1 MAQLLYNSRMR
12 RIAFLSFVAA
22 LGGILFGYDTA
33 VVSGTTAAVAERFGL
48 DAMAKGWYVGC
59 ALVGS
64 ICGVAVAGWLSD
76 RFGRKPTMLFSSIL
90 FSVSAIGCAI
100 CVGFADLVAYRIIGG
115 VGIGIV
121 SIVSPVYISEI
132 SPPKTRGTLVALYQ
146 FAITLGFVLAYL
158 VNYLLLVNLHVD
170 DLWRVML
177 GAEAVITLF
186 FFATIFFITESP
198 RWLASRTAA
207 GAQRRRI
214 PWEELL
220 KPGIVKAIL
229 VGCAIAVLGQFMGVN
244 AVLYYGPEIFAR
256 AGFAAQDSSFST
268 VLVGVVNMAST
279 ILAVFLVDR
288 IGRKALVYSGVSMMI
303 ACLVA
308 IGVFEAVAK
317 ETGDGGYLGVAD
329 RARAFIDAGPFRTWN
344 WDGQFE
350 DMDPMPPY
358 VDLTP
363 VRAFGFSQLLF
374 RKGRTDDA
382 RLTLSWC
389 EDQFAVWSDPIHHM
403 DWKNWKMPTGL
414 EQYDYYTPIDATMAN
429 FVRSFLVAWKA
440 TGEEL
445 YLEKARAMADC
456 IVRNQRKDGTI
467 PTYFDSR
474 GGSDWVNCMASS
486 ADSLMAFAE
495 ALKSAGKATAG
506 R

>member
-1 MAQLLYNSRMR
+1 MKN
-12 RIAFLSFVAA
+12 IVFISFVAA

-33 VVSGTTAAVAERFGL
+33 VVSGTTESVAACFGL
-48 DAMAKGWYVGC
+48 DAIAKGWYVGC

-76 RFGRKPTMLFSSIL
+76 RFGRKPTMLFSSVL

-100 CVGFADLVAYRIIGG
+100 CIGFTDLVAYRIVGG

-121 SIVSPVYISEI
+121 SVVSPVYISEI

-158 VNYLLLVNLHVD
+158 INYLLLVNLHVA

-186 FFATIFFITESP
+186 FFAMIFFITESP

-207 GAQRRRI
+207 GPQRRRI

-220 KPGIVKAIL
+220 KPGILKAIM

-256 AGFAAQDSSFST
+256 AGFAAQDSSLST

-288 IGRKALVYSGVSMMI
+288 IGRKALVYSGVSLMI

-308 IGVFEAVAK
+308 IGIFFRVQVS
-317 ETGDGGYLGVAD
+317 GVAFVGVFLVYIFAQAISISAVVFVLLSEMYPD
-329 RARAFIDAGPFRTWN
+329 KVRGVAMSVAGFALWVGTYLI
-344 WDGQFE
+344 GQFTPWALSVLGPSGTFFFFAA
-350 DMDPMPPY
+350 MCLPY
-358 VDLTP
+358 
-363 VRAFGFSQLLF
+363 LF
-374 RKGRTDDA
+374 VMWRFVPDT
-382 RLTLSWC
+382 
-389 EDQFAVWSDPIHHM
+389 
-403 DWKNWKMPTGL
+403 TGKSL
-414 EQYDYYTPIDATMAN
+414 DEIEAY
-429 FVRSFLVAWKA
+429 W
-440 TGEEL
+440 
-445 YLEKARAMADC
+445 
-456 IVRNQRKDGTI
+456 
-467 PTYFDSR
+467 SR
-474 GGSDWVNCMASS
+474 G
-486 ADSLMAFAE
+486 
-495 ALKSAGKATAG
+495 K
-506 R
+506 

>member
-1 MAQLLYNSRMR
+1 MKKV
-12 RIAFLSFVAA
+12 AFLSFVAA

-33 VVSGTTAAVAERFGL
+33 VVSGTTVAVAERFGL
-48 DAMAKGWYVGC
+48 DAIAKGWYVGC

-76 RFGRKPTMLFSSIL
+76 RFGRKPTMLFSSVL

-100 CVGFADLVAYRIIGG
+100 CIGFADLVAYRIVGG

-158 VNYLLLVNLHVD
+158 VNYMLLVNLHVD

-186 FFATIFFITESP
+186 FFAVIFFITESP

-220 KPGIVKAIL
+220 KPGILKAIL

-256 AGFAAQDSSFST
+256 AGFAAQDSSLST
-268 VLVGVVNMAST
+268 VLVGVVNMATT

-288 IGRKALVYSGVSMMI
+288 IGRKALVYSGVSLMI

-308 IGVFEAVAK
+308 IGVFFRVQVS
-317 ETGDGGYLGVAD
+317 GVAFVGVFLAYIFAQAVSISAVVFVLLSD
-329 RARAFIDAGPFRTWN
+329 MYPDEVRGVAMSVAGFALWVGTYLI
-344 WDGQFE
+344 GQFTPWALSVLGPSGTFFFFAA
-350 DMDPMPPY
+350 MCLPY
-358 VDLTP
+358 
-363 VRAFGFSQLLF
+363 LF
-374 RKGRTDDA
+374 VMWRLVPDTTGKSLDEIETYWMRK
-382 RLTLSWC
+382 
-389 EDQFAVWSDPIHHM
+389 
-403 DWKNWKMPTGL
+403 
-414 EQYDYYTPIDATMAN
+414 
-429 FVRSFLVAWKA
+429 
-440 TGEEL
+440 
-445 YLEKARAMADC
+445 
-456 IVRNQRKDGTI
+456 
-467 PTYFDSR
+467 
-474 GGSDWVNCMASS
+474 
-486 ADSLMAFAE
+486 
-495 ALKSAGKATAG
+495 
-506 R
+506 

>member
-1 MAQLLYNSRMR
+1 MR
-12 RIAFLSFVAA
+12 RVAFLAFVAA

-48 DAMAKGWYVGC
+48 DAIAKGWYVGC

-76 RFGRKPTMLFSSIL
+76 RFGRKPTMLFSSVL
-90 FSVSAIGCAI
+90 FSVSAIGCALCI
-100 CVGFADLVAYRIIGG
+100 GFADLVAYRIVGG

-132 SPPKTRGTLVALYQ
+132 SPPKTRGTLVTLYQ

-158 VNYLLLVNLHVD
+158 VNYLLLVNLHID

-186 FFATIFFITESP
+186 FFSVIFFITESP
-198 RWLASRTAA
+198 RWLASRSAA
-207 GAQRRRI
+207 GAHRRRI

-220 KPGIVKAIL
+220 KPGIVKAVL

-256 AGFAAQDSSFST
+256 AGFAAHDSSFST

-288 IGRKALVYSGVSMMI
+288 IGRKALVYFGVSMMI

-308 IGVFEAVAK
+308 IGVFFRIQVAGAAFVGVFLAYIFAQAVSISAVVFVLLSEMYPDK
-317 ETGDGGYLGVAD
+317 VRGVAMSV
-329 RARAFIDAGPFRTWN
+329 AGFALWVGTYLI
-344 WDGQFE
+344 GQFTPWALSVLGPSGTFFFFAA
-350 DMDPMPPY
+350 MCLPY
-358 VDLTP
+358 
-363 VRAFGFSQLLF
+363 LF
-374 RKGRTDDA
+374 VMW
-382 RLTLSWC
+382 RLVPDT
-389 EDQFAVWSDPIHHM
+389 
-403 DWKNWKMPTGL
+403 TGKSL
-414 EQYDYYTPIDATMAN
+414 DEIEAYWT
-429 FVRSFLVAWKA
+429 
-440 TGEEL
+440 
-445 YLEKARAMADC
+445 
-456 IVRNQRKDGTI
+456 RNQK
-467 PTYFDSR
+467 
-474 GGSDWVNCMASS
+474 
-486 ADSLMAFAE
+486 
-495 ALKSAGKATAG
+495 
-506 R
+506 

>member
-1 MAQLLYNSRMR
+1 MKKV
-12 RIAFLSFVAA
+12 AFLSFVAA

-33 VVSGTTAAVAERFGL
+33 VVSGTTVAVAERFGL
-48 DAMAKGWYVGC
+48 DAIAKGWYVGC

-76 RFGRKPTMLFSSIL
+76 RFGRKPTMLFSSVL

-100 CVGFADLVAYRIIGG
+100 CIGFADLVAYRIVGG

-186 FFATIFFITESP
+186 FFAVIFFITESP

-220 KPGIVKAIL
+220 RPGILKAIL

-244 AVLYYGPEIFAR
+244 AVLYYGPEMFAR
-256 AGFAAQDSSFST
+256 AGFAAQDSSLST

-288 IGRKALVYSGVSMMI
+288 IGRKALVYSGVSLMI

-308 IGVFEAVAK
+308 IGVFFRVQVS
-317 ETGDGGYLGVAD
+317 GVAFVGVFLAYIFAQAVSISAVVFVLLSEMYPD
-329 RARAFIDAGPFRTWN
+329 KVRGVAMSVAGFALWVGTYLI
-344 WDGQFE
+344 GQFTPWALSVLGPSGTFFFFAA
-350 DMDPMPPY
+350 MCLPY
-358 VDLTP
+358 
-363 VRAFGFSQLLF
+363 LF
-374 RKGRTDDA
+374 VMWRLVPDTTGKSLDEIETYWMRK
-382 RLTLSWC
+382 
-389 EDQFAVWSDPIHHM
+389 
-403 DWKNWKMPTGL
+403 
-414 EQYDYYTPIDATMAN
+414 
-429 FVRSFLVAWKA
+429 
-440 TGEEL
+440 
-445 YLEKARAMADC
+445 
-456 IVRNQRKDGTI
+456 
-467 PTYFDSR
+467 
-474 GGSDWVNCMASS
+474 
-486 ADSLMAFAE
+486 
-495 ALKSAGKATAG
+495 
-506 R
+506 